1 MSARLPARPGAPQAR
16 RLLQVAALFVPCYVL
31 LDWASYIEPV
41 GPFNITPWNPQPALA
56 ILWMMRAGPLP
67 ALFVFATIVLA
78 EFLIRGAPAGVAVTL
93 LASLA
98 LTLGYAAIAATLRA
112 LLREAALKSARD
124 LAVFSAVIVAGTAAV
139 SAVFVAILFSSA
151 QLSGLPFGSVW
162 LRCWVGDAVG
172 ILVTMP
178 LLLVVED
185 ALRRP
190 LPPPGWHS
198 LEALLQVAV
207 LGGAFWFIFWGP
219 DSAPARRFY
228 LLFAPLIWIALRA
241 GLNGA
246 ITASAIVQGGVIL
259 ETYSRSAT
267 FSYLELQILVAT
279 YTLTGLFLG
288 VVVDE
293 RRKSDERLQQT
304 LRLAAAGE
312 MAGAIAHELNQP
324 LTALANYSHAAQMLI
339 VPSPDPRL
347 GGILA
352 RILLE
357 ADRAA
362 DVVRRLRDLFRS
374 GTTRLEEVPVGEL
387 LQAAQRIGR
396 AAIGEARIRLEV
408 GAEAQ
413 LPRLY
418 VDRLQVEV
426 VLRNLLANAVES
438 ILGAH
443 AASGDIRIFARRH
456 TGQQVC
462 ITVQDSGPGIGP
474 EARATLFQPFV
485 SGKPTGM
492 GLGLA
497 VSRAIAEAHGGSLA
511 ASADGRGEF
520 ALVLPCLPAP

>member
-1 MSARLPARPGAPQAR
+1 
-16 RLLQVAALFVPCYVL
+16 
-31 LDWASYIEPV
+31 
-41 GPFNITPWNPQPALA
+41 
-56 ILWMMRAGPLP
+56 
-67 ALFVFATIVLA
+67 
-78 EFLIRGAPAGVAVTL
+78 
-93 LASLA
+93 
-98 LTLGYAAIAATLRA
+98 
-112 LLREAALKSARD
+112 
-124 LAVFSAVIVAGTAAV
+124 
-139 SAVFVAILFSSA
+139 
-151 QLSGLPFGSVW
+151 
-162 LRCWVGDAVG
+162 
-172 ILVTMP
+172 
-178 LLLVVED
+178 
-185 ALRRP
+185 
-190 LPPPGWHS
+190 
-198 LEALLQVAV
+198 
-207 LGGAFWFIFWGP
+207 
-219 DSAPARRFY
+219 
-228 LLFAPLIWIALRA
+228 
-241 GLNGA
+241 
-246 ITASAIVQGGVIL
+246 
-259 ETYSRSAT
+259 
-267 FSYLELQILVAT
+267 
-279 YTLTGLFLG
+279 
-288 VVVDE
+288 VVDE